1 MSFFG
6 NLTRTFAVVL
16 FIGLS
21 ILLEGCNKP
30 PEKTLRLGGNIWVGY
45 ETLHL
50 AQKLGY
56 YDDLALKLVEMPS
69 ATDVMHAFRHHM
81 LELAALTLDEALSL
95 KQTDDDIQITLVFD
109 FSQGADILLGQPE
122 IKSLAQLKNKK
133 VGVENTAVGAI
144 LLDSALTEAQL
155 TPADIKIIPL
165 TANEHQQAFNTHQI
179 DAVVTFEPIKSKLLA
194 QGANNLFD
202 SRHIPNRIVDVLVVR
217 KDIANQHP
225 EVIRKLLSGYFK
237 ALDYLHAHPTQA
249 IEKIAPRM
257 QLSSD
262 RVAKQYDGI
271 KIPSRIEN
279 IALLRHDQAL
289 LSPTVQKLLDFMLKK
304 KLLYR
309 DVSLQNFL
317 NGQFLSKDAE
327 P

>member
-6 NLTRTFAVVL
+6 NIARAFVLLL

-21 ILLEGCNKP
+21 ILLTGCKP
-30 PEKTLRLGGNIWVGY
+30 PEKPLRLGSNIWIGY

-50 AQKLGY
+50 AQKQGY
-56 YDDLALKLVEMPS
+56 YDDLVLKLVQMPS

-95 KQTDDDIQITLVFD
+95 KQTEDDIQIILVFD

-122 IKSLAQLKNKK
+122 IKTLAQLKNKK

-155 TPADIKIIPL
+155 TSADIKIIPL
-165 TANEHQQAFNTHQI
+165 TANEHQQAFNTHQV
-179 DAVVTFEPIKSKLLA
+179 DAVVTFEPIKTQLLA

-217 KDIANQHP
+217 KDIANQYP
-225 EVIRKLLSGYFK
+225 EAIQKLLSGYFK
-237 ALDYLHAHPTQA
+237 ALDYLSAHPTQA
-249 IEKIAPRM
+249 AEKIAPRM
-257 QLSSD
+257 HVSSD
-262 RVAKQYDGI
+262 TVAKQYDGI

-289 LSPTVQKLLDFMLKK
+289 LSPT
-304 KLLYR
+304 R
-309 DVSLQNFL
+309 
-317 NGQFLSKDAE
+317 
-327 P
+327 

>member
-1 MSFFG
+1 
-6 NLTRTFAVVL
+6 
-16 FIGLS
+16 
-21 ILLEGCNKP
+21 
-30 PEKTLRLGGNIWVGY
+30 
-45 ETLHL
+45 
-50 AQKLGY
+50 
-56 YDDLALKLVEMPS
+56 MPS

-95 KQTDDDIQITLVFD
+95 KQTEDDIQIILVFD
-109 FSQGADILLGQPE
+109 FSQGADALLSQPE
-122 IKSLAQLKNKK
+122 IKTLAQLKNKT

-155 TPADIKIIPL
+155 TSADIKIVPL
-165 TANEHQQAFNTHQI
+165 TANEHQQAFNTHQV
-179 DAVVTFEPIKSKLLA
+179 DAVVTFEPIKTQLLA

-225 EVIRKLLSGYFK
+225 EVIRKLLAGYFK
-237 ALDYLHAHPTQA
+237 ALDYLHAHPTLA

-257 QLSSD
+257 HISSD

-279 IALLRHDQAL
+279 IALLGQGQSL
-289 LSPTVQKLLDFMLKK
+289 LSPTVQQLLDLMLKK

-309 DVSLQNFL
+309 DVPLQNFL
-317 NGQFLSKDAE
+317 NGQFLGKDTE
-327 P
+327 S